1 MHVVIRGFI
10 INMRIFKYK
19 NSESGI
25 VTLDQLCDLIKIC
38 NALKRFGSDDG
49 FAGNQG
55 DAFCNFI
62 LHNIEHDSGNEE
74 DLSEDFISHYSQH
87 E

>member
-1 MHVVIRGFI
+1 MYVAITE
-10 INMRIFKYK
+10 RI
-19 NSESGI
+19 
-25 VTLDQLCDLIKIC
+25 
-38 NALKRFGSDDG
+38 ADG

-62 LHNIEHDSGNEE
+62 LHHIEHDSGNKE

>member
-1 MHVVIRGFI
+1 MLPQGGKRRLMYVAITE
-10 INMRIFKYK
+10 RI
-19 NSESGI
+19 
-25 VTLDQLCDLIKIC
+25 
-38 NALKRFGSDDG
+38 ADG

-62 LHNIEHDSGNEE
+62 LHHIEHDSGNKE